1 MNSRSLFNLTNVIHL
16 KHVFNFLHY
25 QILVITTHGKYK
37 RVVWKQKKLSWQ
49 DLYDSNQLRDHILYQ
64 IFKIIFSKWSKS
76 IKHWIITHQWKYI
89 STESKIELHLKLKLD
104 VELWTP
110 ATMKL
115 LGSKKS

>member
-1 MNSRSLFNLTNVIHL
+1 M
-16 KHVFNFLHY
+16 
-25 QILVITTHGKYK
+25 
-37 RVVWKQKKLSWQ
+37 
-49 DLYDSNQLRDHILYQ
+49 
-64 IFKIIFSKWSKS
+64 
-76 IKHWIITHQWKYI
+76 ITHQWKYI